1 MSTALIPIKENCKQ
15 NCLNVLK
22 NKYHGLP
29 QFVQKMKVIMASEL
43 LFLPQHFT
51 LTQKR
56 LVAYAIGLITKN
68 HRDMCP
74 DEFLKT
80 KFVIHAKYFQEAF
93 QLGNVKNGD
102 TYRDLKEAVDLF
114 MREVGVL
121 KLSNNDKNYC
131 KFIWVQQCNYIESE
145 GKIELYF
152 SSLITDFL
160 INFTGTN
167 KYYVNYSLFV
177 SHALRSQYAIR
188 LYEILQTRQ
197 DTNCVI
203 MSLQKFKTMF
213 ELEDSI
219 KPSQIRSK
227 ILERAKKELNTKL
240 DLGFDFELNKNNSY
254 DGGYQLII
262 SAKRNDK
269 DIMKMLNFEEGTKYL
284 TKPNTRI
291 K

>member
-1 MSTALIPIKENCKQ
+1 M
-15 NCLNVLK
+15 
-22 NKYHGLP
+22 
-29 QFVQKMKVIMASEL
+29 
-43 LFLPQHFT
+43 
-51 LTQKR
+51 
-56 LVAYAIGLITKN
+56 AYAIGLITKN

-93 QLGNVKNGD
+93 QLGNAKSGEI
-102 TYRDLKEAVDLF
+102 YKDLKEAVDKF
-114 MREVGVL
+114 MGEVGVL
-121 KLSNNDKNYC
+121 KLSNNDKNHC

-197 DTNCVI
+197 DTNCLI

-219 KPSQIRSK
+219 TPSQIRSK

-240 DLGFDFELNKNNSY
+240 DLGFEFELNKNKSY

-284 TKPNTRI
+284 TKPKRG
-291 K
+291 

>member
-1 MSTALIPIKENCKQ
+1 MSTALIPIQENCKQ

-284 TKPNTRI
+284 TQTKRG
-291 K
+291 

>member
-1 MSTALIPIKENCKQ
+1 MSTASIPVQQ

-93 QLGNVKNGD
+93 QLGNAKSGEI
-102 TYRDLKEAVDLF
+102 YKDLKEAVDKF
-114 MREVGVL
+114 MGEVGVL
-121 KLSNNDKNYC
+121 KLSNNDKNHC

-197 DTNCVI
+197 DTNCLI

-219 KPSQIRSK
+219 TPSQIRSK

-240 DLGFDFELNKNNSY
+240 DLGFEFELNKNKSY

-284 TKPNTRI
+284 TSKKQNQL
-291 K
+291 KK

>member
-1 MSTALIPIKENCKQ
+1 MSTALIPIQE

-29 QFVQKMKVIMASEL
+29 QFVQKMKIIMASEL

-197 DTNCVI
+197 DTNCLI

-284 TKPNTRI
+284 TQTKRG
-291 K
+291 

>member
-1 MSTALIPIKENCKQ
+1 MSTALIPIQENCKQ

-121 KLSNNDKNYC
+121 KLSNSDKNYC

-167 KYYVNYSLFV
+167 KYYVNYSLFI

-197 DTNCVI
+197 DTNCLI

-284 TKPNTRI
+284 TSK
-291 K
+291 KQK

>member
-284 TKPNTRI
+284 TQTKRG
-291 K
+291 

>member
-1 MSTALIPIKENCKQ
+1 MSTALIQIQE

-29 QFVQKMKVIMASEL
+29 QFVQKMKIIMASEL

-197 DTNCVI
+197 DTNCLI

-284 TKPNTRI
+284 TQTKRG
-291 K
+291 

>member
-1 MSTALIPIKENCKQ
+1 
-15 NCLNVLK
+15 
-22 NKYHGLP
+22 
-29 QFVQKMKVIMASEL
+29 MASEL

-51 LTQKR
+51 ITQKR

-93 QLGNVKNGD
+93 QLGNVKNGE
-102 TYRDLKEAVDLF
+102 TYQDLKDAVDLF

-121 KLSNNDKNYC
+121 KLSNNDKNHC

-197 DTNCVI
+197 DTNCLI

-227 ILERAKKELNTKL
+227 ILERAKKN
-240 DLGFDFELNKNNSY
+240 
-254 DGGYQLII
+254 
-262 SAKRNDK
+262 
-269 DIMKMLNFEEGTKYL
+269 
-284 TKPNTRI
+284 
-291 K
+291 

>member
-1 MSTALIPIKENCKQ
+1 MSTALIPVQQ

-121 KLSNNDKNYC
+121 KLSNSDKNYC

-167 KYYVNYSLFV
+167 KYYVNYSLFI

-203 MSLQKFKTMF
+203 MSLQKFKNMF

-284 TKPNTRI
+284 TSKKQNQL
-291 K
+291 KK

>member
-1 MSTALIPIKENCKQ
+1 MSTALIPVQQ

-121 KLSNNDKNYC
+121 KLSNSDKNYC

-284 TKPNTRI
+284 TSKKQNQL
-291 K
+291 KK

>member
-1 MSTALIPIKENCKQ
+1 MSTALIPIQENCKQ

-121 KLSNNDKNYC
+121 KLYNSDKNYC

-167 KYYVNYSLFV
+167 KYYVNYSLFI

-197 DTNCVI
+197 DTNCLI

-284 TKPNTRI
+284 TSK
-291 K
+291 KQK

>member
-1 MSTALIPIKENCKQ
+1 MSTALIPVQQ

-29 QFVQKMKVIMASEL
+29 QFVQKMKIIMASEL

-93 QLGNVKNGD
+93 QLGNAKSGEI
-102 TYRDLKEAVDLF
+102 YKDLKEAVDKF
-114 MREVGVL
+114 MGEVGVL
-121 KLSNNDKNYC
+121 KLSNNDKNHC

-197 DTNCVI
+197 DTNCLI

-219 KPSQIRSK
+219 TPSQIRSK

-240 DLGFDFELNKNNSY
+240 DLGFEFELNKNNSY

-284 TKPNTRI
+284 TKPKR
-291 K
+291 

>member
-1 MSTALIPIKENCKQ
+1 MSTALIPVQQ

-29 QFVQKMKVIMASEL
+29 QFVQKMKIIMASEL

-93 QLGNVKNGD
+93 QLGNAKSGE
-102 TYRDLKEAVDLF
+102 TYKDLKEAVDKF
-114 MREVGVL
+114 MGEVGVL
-121 KLSNNDKNYC
+121 KLSNNDKNHC

-177 SHALRSQYAIR
+177 SHALRSQYSIR

-197 DTNCVI
+197 DTNCLI

-219 KPSQIRSK
+219 TPSQIRSK

-240 DLGFDFELNKNNSY
+240 DLGFEFELNKNNSY

-284 TKPNTRI
+284 TKPKR
-291 K
+291 

>member
-1 MSTALIPIKENCKQ
+1 MSTALIPIQENCKQ

-284 TKPNTRI
+284 TKPKRG
-291 K
+291 

>member
-1 MSTALIPIKENCKQ
+1 MSTALIPVQQ

-29 QFVQKMKVIMASEL
+29 QFVQKMTIIMASDL

-93 QLGNVKNGD
+93 QLGNAKSGEI
-102 TYRDLKEAVDLF
+102 YKDLKEAVDKF
-114 MREVGVL
+114 MGEVGVL
-121 KLSNNDKNYC
+121 KLSNNDKNHC

-197 DTNCVI
+197 DTNCLI

-219 KPSQIRSK
+219 TPSQIRSK

-240 DLGFDFELNKNNSY
+240 DLGFEFELNKNNSY

-284 TKPNTRI
+284 TKPKR
-291 K
+291 

>member
-1 MSTALIPIKENCKQ
+1 MSTALIPVQQ

-29 QFVQKMKVIMASEL
+29 QFVQKMKIIMASEL

-93 QLGNVKNGD
+93 QLGNAKSGEI
-102 TYRDLKEAVDLF
+102 YKDLKEAVDKF
-114 MREVGVL
+114 MGEVGVL
-121 KLSNNDKNYC
+121 KLSNNDKNHC

-197 DTNCVI
+197 DTNCLI

-284 TKPNTRI
+284 TQTKRG
-291 K
+291 

>member
-1 MSTALIPIKENCKQ
+1 M
-15 NCLNVLK
+15 
-22 NKYHGLP
+22 
-29 QFVQKMKVIMASEL
+29 
-43 LFLPQHFT
+43 
-51 LTQKR
+51 
-56 LVAYAIGLITKN
+56 
-68 HRDMCP
+68 
-74 DEFLKT
+74 
-80 KFVIHAKYFQEAF
+80 
-93 QLGNVKNGD
+93 
-102 TYRDLKEAVDLF
+102 
-114 MREVGVL
+114 
-121 KLSNNDKNYC
+121 
-131 KFIWVQQCNYIESE
+131 
-145 GKIELYF
+145 YF
-152 SSLITDFL
+152 SSLITYFL

-284 TKPNTRI
+284 TQTKRG
-291 K
+291 

>member
-1 MSTALIPIKENCKQ
+1 MSTALIPIQENCKQ

-29 QFVQKMKVIMASEL
+29 QFVQKMKIIMASEL

-240 DLGFDFELNKNNSY
+240 DLGFEFELNKNNSY

-284 TKPNTRI
+284 TKPKR
-291 K
+291 

>member
-1 MSTALIPIKENCKQ
+1 MSTALIPIQENCKQ

-29 QFVQKMKVIMASEL
+29 QFVQKMKIIMASEL

-284 TKPNTRI
+284 TKPKRG
-291 K
+291 